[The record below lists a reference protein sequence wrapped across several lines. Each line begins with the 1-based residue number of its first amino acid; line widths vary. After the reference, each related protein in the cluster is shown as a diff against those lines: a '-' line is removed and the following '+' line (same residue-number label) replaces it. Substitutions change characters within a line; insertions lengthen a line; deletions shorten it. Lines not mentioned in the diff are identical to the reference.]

1 MAKLR
6 SSAISPSVVVGAVNE
21 GRPHPL
27 APLARY
33 VGVAVM
39 FVGLAG
45 LVPLAVLPAH
55 PAEVPLAPCFIFPGL
70 GAAVAGYLVYFAVPD
85 PGPSVR
91 LTRGQAAACTVLVW
105 VLAIIVYAVPYVAA
119 GLLTPMQAV
128 FESTSGLTTTGLS
141 VVDVDT
147 CPAIF
152 LFYRS
157 LTCYLGGV
165 GLVLI
170 LTCVVS
176 QTGGLGVYNA
186 EGHTD
191 HLLPS
196 AAKTA
201 RLILLI
207 YTGLIL
213 GGALAYGLA
222 GMTPFDALNISMCAV
237 PTGGFATHSES
248 IAYWHSPLIDGITIV
263 LMIAGGTNFLLLF
276 LLLRG
281 KLKALLTHIET
292 PLYFGTVAIATP
304 VVAGFFL
311 AQGTAADVPD
321 ALRHSLFQVVS
332 VLTSTG
338 FQTIPSFGDLSPAL
352 LFLFGLLMLA
362 GAEARSTSGG
372 IKLYR
377 VAVAVRGLAHDLHG
391 RYGNKR
397 HVTSIKI
404 NRFGKRSVLTD
415 EDVSEAQTF
424 VALYLLVAAVGTFLL
439 ILCGATLQEA
449 LFDFISCLGS
459 TGVGTGFLGAES
471 GPVPLF
477 IGCAGMLLGRLEI
490 IPLFL
495 GVRALASTAWKGVR
509 RDRT

>member
-1 MAKLR
+1 MGKTR
-6 SSAISPSVVVGAVNE
+6 GDN
-21 GRPHPL
+21 L
-27 APLARY
+27 APAIALGEPGGERSGPGPLLARY

-45 LVPLAVLPAH
+45 LAPLAVLPAC
-55 PAEVPLAPCFIFPGL
+55 PDEVALAPCFIFPGI
-70 GAAVAGYLVYFAVPD
+70 GAAMAGYLVYFASPD
-85 PGPSVR
+85 PAPGAR
-91 LTRGQAAACTVLVW
+91 RTRGQAAACTVLVW
-105 VLAIIVYAVPYVAA
+105 VLAIAVYALPYVAA
-119 GLLTPMQAV
+119 GLLSPVQAV

-141 VVDVDT
+141 VVDVDA

-152 LFYRS
+152 LFHRS

-170 LTCVVS
+170 LTCVVT

-201 RLILLI
+201 RMILLI
-207 YTGLIL
+207 YNGLIIA
-213 GGALAYGLA
+213 GAVAYWAA
-222 GMTPFDALNISMCAV
+222 GMTPFDAINISMCAV
-237 PTGGFATHSES
+237 PTGGFATHGES
-248 IAYWHSPLIDGITIV
+248 IAYWNSPVIEAITIV
-263 LMIAGGTNFLLLF
+263 LMVAGGTNFLLLF

-281 KLKALLTHIET
+281 KLKAFLTHIET
-292 PLYFGTVAIATP
+292 PLYFGTIAVMAL

-311 AQGTAADVPD
+311 GQGVSGDGAEALRQGT
-321 ALRHSLFQVVS
+321 FQVVS
-332 VLTSTG
+332 ILTSTG
-338 FQTIPSFGDLSPAL
+338 FQTIPSFADLGPAL
-352 LFLFGLLMLA
+352 LFLFGLLMLV

-377 VAVAVRGLAHDLHG
+377 VAVASLGLGHDLHE

-404 NRFGKRSVLTD
+404 NRFGKRSVLT
-415 EDVSEAQTF
+415 EVDVAEAQTY
-424 VALYLLVAAVGTFLL
+424 VVLYLLLCAAGAFAL

-449 LFDFISCLGS
+449 VFDFISCLGS

-471 GPVPLF
+471 GPAPLL
-477 IGCAGMLLGRLEI
+477 IGSAGMLLGRLEI
-490 IPLFL
+490 IPLFM
-495 GVRALASTAWKGVR
+495 GVGTLASLIRKGVHHGR
-509 RDRT
+509 